1 MKVLSEIRLRSS
13 HIMGPILCIVLIL
26 YIAYHAVQGDR
37 GLIAYWQLTKQV
49 ERAHNMNEKLKSK
62 HSIIQNHVNLLS
74 PQTLDRDMLG
84 ERARFLLGYSRPNEF
99 IFYFK

>member
-1 MKVLSEIRLRSS
+1 
-13 HIMGPILCIVLIL
+13 
-26 YIAYHAVQGDR
+26 
-37 GLIAYWQLTKQV
+37 
-49 ERAHNMNEKLKSK
+49 MNEKLKSK